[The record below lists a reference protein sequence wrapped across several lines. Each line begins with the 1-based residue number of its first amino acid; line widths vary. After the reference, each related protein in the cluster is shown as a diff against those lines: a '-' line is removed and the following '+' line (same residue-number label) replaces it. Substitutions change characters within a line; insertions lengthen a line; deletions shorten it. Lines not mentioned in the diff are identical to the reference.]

1 MVTVLP
7 ETFAIEPVMRTPK
20 PLPPPLPPPNP
31 LPPPLPPP
39 NPPEDASRAKVERS
53 EDALVA
59 ELLVAE

>member
-53 EDALVA
+53 EDAPVA

>member
-20 PLPPPLPPPNP
+20 PLPPPPKP

-53 EDALVA
+53 EDAPVA